1 MNINPVRGKCIYRKD
16 LIVQNWELI
25 KWKIVTETHHKQI
38 QIEMDEDLELNS
50 ISIYP
55 NPTLLRLFFDSQ

>member
-1 MNINPVRGKCIYRKD
+1 MNINPENAAIAD
-16 LIVQNWELI
+16 LIVQNWERI

-55 NPTLLRLFFDSQ
+55 NPTML